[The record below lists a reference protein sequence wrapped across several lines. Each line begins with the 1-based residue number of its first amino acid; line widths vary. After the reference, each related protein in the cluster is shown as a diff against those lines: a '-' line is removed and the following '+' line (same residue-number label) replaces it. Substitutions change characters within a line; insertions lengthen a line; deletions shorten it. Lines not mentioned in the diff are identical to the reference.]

1 MRKEFEENEKNLS
14 EKNLDLQD
22 DIDDET
28 FHEILEEEFIE
39 REKQIEEALF
49 ADEDFEDLVLTDQEV
64 KDSYQELMRRFA
76 KEQKEKS
83 EISEELV
90 PDEKLVRRV
99 VVEQKSAGADR
110 HENTETGE
118 NTDPCTEEKK
128 VLLMEEVRERRKK
141 SAENREYEESD
152 SKVMEIRRKSAGSR
166 WQRLGKVVGMAV
178 VAVACVFAA
187 SMTSEANRKYLVNSV
202 RIWSGDDTKTVV
214 DNDDSN
220 ERANVDEEKAIA
232 DIEEKLQVEVPAFVY
247 RPYNLKFLEYTI
259 DKYAS
264 LAWIEYE
271 YEGNRLSL
279 FIDKQDINT
288 SSKIRSVCGN
298 EEVTTVV
305 SNDGISV
312 AIKKVQ
318 ENEDGKVSYSAE
330 WSKDRTGYILS
341 GKINL
346 KEIKEILENMRF

>member
-28 FHEILEEEFIE
+28 FQKILEEEFIE

-49 ADEDFEDLVLTDQEV
+49 ADEDSENLVFTDQEV
-64 KDSYQELMRRFA
+64 KDSYQELLRRFA

-99 VVEQKSAGADR
+99 VAEQKNASVDRNENAEISENADAR
-110 HENTETGE
+110 
-118 NTDPCTEEKK
+118 TEEKK
-128 VLLMEEVRERRKK
+128 VLPMEEVRERRKK
-141 SAENREYEESD
+141 SSENRGDAESD
-152 SKVMEIRRKSAGSR
+152 SKITEIRRKSAGNR

-220 ERANVDEEKAIA
+220 ERANVDEDRAIA
-232 DIEEKLQVEVPAFVY
+232 DIEKKLGVKVPIFYY
-247 RPYNLKFLEYTI
+247 RPYGMEFSNYIVNEILSLARVEYTYKAGI
-259 DKYAS
+259 IT
-264 LAWIEYE
+264 L
-271 YEGNRLSL
+271 L
-279 FIDKQDINT
+279 IDKQNDNRSSRIKSACGGEQDLIVT
-288 SSKIRSVCGN
+288 SN
-298 EEVTTVV
+298 EGIEVQLKQN
-305 SNDGISV
+305 SD
-312 AIKKVQ
+312 
-318 ENEDGKVSYSAE
+318 NEGVSYSAE
-330 WSKDRTGYILS
+330 WEDKGVTYVLS
-341 GKINL
+341 GKIEIE
-346 KEIKEILENMRF
+346 EIKKIIEQMGF